1 LDLSHRTDPLGVFSV
16 YVNADPTRRE
26 ATAIDI
32 KNRYDAGA
40 EVGPGGEP
48 ATPEPRLTER
58 LGERALATGAR
69 VSPVEGA
76 ARGVLSEA
84 AGIGAL
90 LRW

>member
-1 LDLSHRTDPLGVFSV
+1 MTRHLLDLSHRTDPLGVFSV

-48 ATPEPRLTER
+48 ATPEPRLTGR
-58 LGERALATGAR
+58 LGERARHRSAGQ
-69 VSPVEGA
+69 PC
-76 ARGVLSEA
+76 RGCRPRRTE
-84 AGIGAL
+84 
-90 LRW
+90 